1 MKTGRKLDKCGAG
14 CDAKLEAPKRH
25 GSFSRS
31 TAETTVE
38 VSVVLDGRGSAEV
51 STGLRF
57 LDHMLATLAHHSR
70 SDLKV
75 KARWDLVHHG
85 VEDVAIALGRAIGE
99 ALGERE
105 GIRRFG
111 HAVVPMDES
120 LALAAVDL
128 VRRAHASVNLGLDPP
143 ERIEDVSVEDLHHF
157 FWSLAM
163 NIPAVVHVE
172 VLRGFNSHHKVE
184 AAFKALAL
192 ALREAWSL
200 EPGFSGPRSAK
211 GTL

>member
-1 MKTGRKLDKCGAG
+1 MDRRGAVG
-14 CDAKLEAPKRH
+14 CEELEASRRH

-31 TAETTVE
+31 TAETEVE
-38 VSVVLDGRGSAEV
+38 VSIVIDGSGSAEV

-57 LDHMLATLAHHSR
+57 LDHMLVTLANHSR

-75 KARWDLVHHG
+75 RARWDLVHHG
-85 VEDVAIALGRAIGE
+85 VEDVAIALGRAVGE

-128 VRRAHASVNLGLDPP
+128 VRRAHASINLGLNPS
-143 ERIEDVSVEDLHHF
+143 ERIEDVAAEDLHHF
-157 FWSLAM
+157 LWSLAM
-163 NIPAVVHVE
+163 NVPAVVHVE
-172 VLRGFNSHHKVE
+172 VLRGINAHHKVE

-200 EPGFSGPRSAK
+200 EPGFAGPRSTK